1 MITSRVNNRGQT
13 PPPADKAMQWQ
24 DMPPEARQHLSGQV
38 RAMGMGASSVE
49 TQRGRLQRTEANAGN
64 PRTAAKAQQRQT
76 SLTAL
81 TPHLQDKPITHAGAA
96 NRRVNLT
103 MQGAERSRTEGT
115 DSGQGW
121 YFNHHRRLAEVAATS
136 GIDKTRVIAASAVMS
151 PQNNPEQELTAVRAL
166 ATAHTDR
173 YARVRVPGD
182 MSEHP
187 VLGGL
192 AGESIHPR
200 HLSPEHIAALSEPAI
215 RAKVGTTRFDLE
227 AVAKGGVKGNVVKA
241 VNVLRGNTPVEKA
254 IDPRTSPKVW
264 SYHAGIAM
272 SEHGSPEHT
281 EFMER
286 MHVATGGELPGQQ
299 RMDVMGLRG
308 ATHGPLNPAA
318 PTAEDTWQQAIS
330 TGQSLPAV
338 PIPGRQGR
346 AAMQSPAKFS
356 VGEGGAAN
364 QKYLRAVPGVAGA
377 EPSALMHS
385 WQNEATQRAARTLSR
400 RSGEIVPAI
409 GVQAGGWTEAR
420 RQAGKAIEEQPR
432 KITQRKGPQQMSFAI

>member
-1 MITSRVNNRGQT
+1 
-13 PPPADKAMQWQ
+13 MQWQ
-24 DMPPEARQHLSGQV
+24 DMPAPARQHLSGQV
-38 RAMGMGASSVE
+38 RALGMGASGVGAQMS
-49 TQRGRLQRTEANAGN
+49 RLQRTEASAGN
-64 PRTAAKAQQRQT
+64 PRTQAKAQQRQA

-96 NRRVNLT
+96 SRRVNLT
-103 MQGAERSRTEGT
+103 LQGAERSRTEGT

-121 YFNHHRRLAEVAATS
+121 YFNHHKRLADVAAVS
-136 GIDKTRVIAASAVMS
+136 GMDKSRVIAASAVMS
-151 PQNNPEQELTAVRAL
+151 PQNNPEQELQAVSAL
-166 ATAHTDR
+166 ATAHTDP
-173 YARVRVPGD
+173 YARVRVPTD

-192 AGESIHPR
+192 AGESVHPK
-200 HLSPEHIAALSEPAI
+200 HLSPEHIAALSEPAV
-215 RAKVGTTRFDLE
+215 RAKVGTTRFDLG
-227 AVAKGGVKGNVVKA
+227 AVAKGGVKGNIVKA
-241 VNVLRGNTPVEKA
+241 VDVLRGKTPVESA

-308 ATHGPLNPAA
+308 ATHGPLAPDA

-330 TGQSLPAV
+330 TGQSLPAM

-356 VGEGGAAN
+356 VGEGGSAN

-377 EPSALMHS
+377 EPSALMHA

-420 RQAGKAIEEQPR
+420 RQAGKAIEEQP
-432 KITQRKGPQQMSFAI
+432 KKKVQRKGPQQMSLF

>member
-1 MITSRVNNRGQT
+1 
-13 PPPADKAMQWQ
+13 MQWQ
-24 DMPPEARQHLSGQV
+24 DMPSEARTALTGQV
-38 RAMGMGASSVE
+38 RALGMASSGVGE
-49 TQRGRLQRTEANAGN
+49 QSARLARSEANAGN
-64 PRTAAKAQQRQT
+64 ERTRRKAGQRQT
-76 SLTAL
+76 SLAAIGPTL
-81 TPHLQDKPITHAGAA
+81 TDKPITHAGAA
-96 NRRVNLT
+96 QRRVNLT

-121 YFNHHRRLAEVAATS
+121 YFNHHRRLAEVAASS
-136 GIDKTRVIAASAVMS
+136 GVDKSRVIAASAVMS
-151 PQNNPEQELTAVRAL
+151 PQNNPEQELAAVSAL
-166 ATAHTDR
+166 AHAHTDP
-173 YARVRVPGD
+173 YARVRVPTD

-192 AGESIHPR
+192 AGESVHPK
-200 HLSPEHIAALSEPAI
+200 HLSPEHIAALSEPAV
-215 RAKVGTTRFDLE
+215 RAKVGTTRFDLG
-227 AVAKGGVKGNVVKA
+227 AVAKGGVKGNIGKA
-241 VNVLRGNTPVEKA
+241 VNVLRGRTPVEQA
-254 IDPRTSPKVW
+254 IDPRSSPKVW

-299 RMDVMGLRG
+299 RMDLMGLRG
-308 ATHGPLNPAA
+308 ATHGPLNPSA

-330 TGQSLPAV
+330 TGQSLPAI

-356 VGEGGAAN
+356 VGEGGSAN
-364 QKYLRAVPGVAGA
+364 QKYLRAVPGVPGA
-377 EPSALMHS
+377 EPSALMHA

-420 RQAGKAIEEQPR
+420 RQAGKAIEEQPKVGKR
-432 KITQRKGPQQMSFAI
+432 RKGPQQMALF

>member
-1 MITSRVNNRGQT
+1 MARITSRGPAA
-13 PPPADKAMQWQ
+13 PPSTKALQWQ
-24 DMPPEARQHLSGQV
+24 DMPAEARQNLSSQV
-38 RAMGMGASSVE
+38 RGLGMGASGVS
-49 TQRGRLQRTEANAGN
+49 TQMGRLQRSEANAGN
-64 PRTAAKAQQRQT
+64 DRTRDKARQRQT
-76 SLTAL
+76 SLAAL
-81 TPHLQDKPITHAGAA
+81 APHLQDKPITHQGAA

-103 MQGAERSRTEGT
+103 MQGAQRSRTEGT

-121 YFNHHRRLAEVAATS
+121 YFNHHKRLAEVASVS
-136 GIDKTRVIAASAVMS
+136 GIDKSRVIAASAVMS

-173 YARVRVPGD
+173 YARVRVPSE
-182 MSEHP
+182 MAEHP

-200 HLSPEHIAALSEPAI
+200 HLSPEHIAALSEPAV
-215 RAKVGTTRFDLE
+215 RAKVGTTRFDLG
-227 AVAKGGVKGNVVKA
+227 AVAKGGVKGNVMKA
-241 VNVLRGNTPVEKA
+241 VDVLRGHTPVESA

-299 RMDVMGLRG
+299 RMDLMGMRT
-308 ATHGPLNPAA
+308 ATHGPLSPSA

-330 TGQSLPAV
+330 TGQSLPAMA
-338 PIPGRQGR
+338 IPGRQGR
-346 AAMQSPAKFS
+346 AALQSPAKFS
-356 VGEGGAAN
+356 VGEGGSAN
-364 QKYLRAVPGVAGA
+364 QKYLRAVPGVKGA
-377 EPSALMHS
+377 EPSALMHA

-400 RSGEIVPAI
+400 RSGEIVPSI

-420 RQAGKAIEEQPR
+420 RQAGKAIEEQP
-432 KITQRKGPQQMSFAI
+432 KKQVKRKGAQQLSLGI